1 MLTTILSSTTTT
13 TTTFPVTYSFTQL
26 PSSSSSNSTSSSLT
40 LTRTRTRNPILL
52 RVRASSSM
60 IEKERPESQR
70 PLTFLRE
77 SDDELSSISDSNST
91 PSSSVRA
98 RFEKMIREAQDSV
111 CLAIEAVD
119 GGGKFKEDVWSRPG
133 GGGGISRVLQDGDIW
148 EKAGVNVSVVYG
160 VMPPEAYRAAKP
172 ANSSDVKPGPVPF
185 FAAGI
190 SSVLHPKNPFAPT
203 LHFNYRYFETDAPSD
218 APGAPRQWWFGGGTD
233 LTPAY
238 IFEEDVKHF
247 HSKVKEPVASEVAV
261 YSKLPQKELQHLFK
275 KALVTNLTQASI
287 LGSRNGVMITST
299 SRFWIMGNGNQAR
312 GLIVFLIP
320 LSGERVSQ
328 IHCVPYHR
336 GERRGLG
343 GIFFDDLNDYDQEM
357 LLSFATECA
366 NSVVPAYIPI
376 IERRK
381 DTPFTDQHKAWQQ
394 LRRGRYVEFNL
405 VYDRGTTFG
414 LKTGGRIES
423 ILVSLPLS
431 ARWEYDHKPEEGS
444 EEWKL
449 LDACIPRNGC
459 SDFQKNSL
467 VLFISQKDIRRIPL
481 YHVDCI
487 LVSNPHI

>member
-1 MLTTILSSTTTT
+1 MSTSILYTSSTLFPHSSPTTISSA
-13 TTTFPVTYSFTQL
+13 
-26 PSSSSSNSTSSSLT
+26 SSSSSSSLVA
-40 LTRTRTRNPILL
+40 LSPSFFSRNPSLKTLL
-52 RVRASSSM
+52 SINKRTSLSVRSAVA
-60 IEKERPESQR
+60 IEKETPQDERPD
-70 PLTFLRE
+70 TFLRE
-77 SDDELSSISDSNST
+77 ADG

-98 RFEKMIREAQDSV
+98 RFEKMIRDAQDSV
-111 CLAIEAVD
+111 CAAVEAAD

-133 GGGGISRVLQDGDIW
+133 GGGGISRVLQDGGVW

-160 VMPPEAYRAAKP
+160 MMPPEAYRVAKGE
-172 ANSSDVKPGPVPF
+172 NSVEKPGPVPF

-203 LHFNYRYFETDAPSD
+203 LHFNYRYFETDAPKD

-238 IFEEDVKHF
+238 IFEEDAKHF
-247 HSKVKEPVASEVAV
+247 HRA
-261 YSKLPQKELQHLFK
+261 QKNACDKFDPSFYPRFK
-275 KALVTNLTQASI
+275 KWCDDYFFI
-287 LGSRNGVMITST
+287 K
-299 SRFWIMGNGNQAR
+299 
-312 GLIVFLIP
+312 
-320 LSGERVSQ
+320 
-328 IHCVPYHR
+328 HR

-357 LLSFATECA
+357 LLAFASECA
-366 NSVVPAYIPI
+366 NSVAPAYIPI

-423 ILVSLPLS
+423 ILVSLPLT
-431 ARWEYDHKPEEGS
+431 ARWEYDHTPEEGS

-449 LDACIPRNGC
+449 LDACI
-459 SDFQKNSL
+459 
-467 VLFISQKDIRRIPL
+467 
-481 YHVDCI
+481 
-487 LVSNPHI
+487 NPKEWI

>member
-1 MLTTILSSTTTT
+1 MLTAFFSASTASSTPA
-13 TTTFPVTYSFTQL
+13 FPLTNLSY
-26 PSSSSSNSTSSSLT
+26 SSSHCSIITPTCSLS
-40 LTRTRTRNPILL
+40 LGRTRKPSLL

-60 IEKERPESQR
+60 IEKEVSESQR
-70 PLTFLRE
+70 PETFLRE
-77 SDDELSSISDSNST
+77 ADGEVFPNADSNS
-91 PSSSVRA
+91 SGSSVRA

-111 CLAIEAVD
+111 CSAIEAVD

-133 GGGGISRVLQDGDIW
+133 GGGGISRVLQDGAVW

-160 VMPPEAYRAAKP
+160 IMPPEAYRAAKP
-172 ANSSDVKPGPVPF
+172 VNTDVNSSSVDKPGPVPF

-203 LHFNYRYFETDAPSD
+203 LHFNYRYFETDAPKD

-247 HSKVKEPVASEVAV
+247 HSV
-261 YSKLPQKELQHLFK
+261 QKSACDKFDPSFYPRFK
-275 KALVTNLTQASI
+275 KWCDDYFYI
-287 LGSRNGVMITST
+287 K
-299 SRFWIMGNGNQAR
+299 
-312 GLIVFLIP
+312 
-320 LSGERVSQ
+320 
-328 IHCVPYHR
+328 HR

-343 GIFFDDLNDYDQEM
+343 GIFFDDINDCDQEM

-366 NSVVPAYIPI
+366 NAVVPAYIPI
-376 IERRK
+376 IEKRK
-381 DTPFTDQHKAWQQ
+381 DMPYTDQNKAWQQ

-423 ILVSLPLS
+423 ILVSLPLT

-449 LDACIPRNGC
+449 LDACI
-459 SDFQKNSL
+459 
-467 VLFISQKDIRRIPL
+467 
-481 YHVDCI
+481 
-487 LVSNPHI
+487 NPKEWV

>member
-1 MLTTILSSTTTT
+1 MPSATVVSAPSYV
-13 TTTFPVTYSFTQL
+13 FPFRS
-26 PSSSSSNSTSSSLT
+26 STSSISPTAISLT
-40 LTRTRTRNPILL
+40 KRTWKPRIQTISFGKCV
-52 RVRASSSM
+52 VRATVS
-60 IEKERPESQR
+60 IEKETPEAERPE
-70 PLTFLRE
+70 TFLRGV
-77 SDDELSSISDSNST
+77 DEAHS
-91 PSSSVRA
+91 SSSVRA

-111 CLAIEAVD
+111 CSALEAAD
-119 GGGKFKEDVWSRPG
+119 GGAQFKEDVWSRPG
-133 GGGGISRVLQDGDIW
+133 GGGGISRVLQDGAVW

-160 VMPPEAYRAAKP
+160 VMPPDAYRAAKGAP
-172 ANSSDVKPGPVPF
+172 TDQKPGPVPF

-203 LHFNYRYFETDAPSD
+203 LHFNYRYFETDAPKD

-247 HSKVKEPVASEVAV
+247 HSVQKRACDKFEPTF
-261 YSKLPQKELQHLFK
+261 YPRFK
-275 KALVTNLTQASI
+275 KCRGNDINSKSGGRSSNLTITGNNGGKDKNDVIKVCVVTTITVSGKDGINSNGGSSNGSAASDNNCS
-287 LGSRNGVMITST
+287 GSGRETNE
-299 SRFWIMGNGNQAR
+299 
-312 GLIVFLIP
+312 
-320 LSGERVSQ
+320 LS
-328 IHCVPYHR
+328 HR

-366 NSVVPAYIPI
+366 NSVIPAYLPI
-376 IERRK
+376 IEKRK
-381 DTPFTDQHKAWQQ
+381 DLPFTEHQKAWQQ

-423 ILVSLPLS
+423 ILVSLPLT

-449 LDACIPRNGC
+449 LDACI
-459 SDFQKNSL
+459 
-467 VLFISQKDIRRIPL
+467 
-481 YHVDCI
+481 
-487 LVSNPHI
+487 NPKEWI

>member
-1 MLTTILSSTTTT
+1 MPPTATLSASSSLNYL
-13 TTTFPVTYSFTQL
+13 FPIPPS
-26 PSSSSSNSTSSSLT
+26 PSSSFTSTPSPTSCYFHPCTKKFSSLRFKPNKPNM
-40 LTRTRTRNPILL
+40 TRSA
-52 RVRASSSM
+52 VS
-60 IEKERPESQR
+60 IEKETPETERPI
-70 PLTFLRE
+70 TFLRE
-77 SDDELSSISDSNST
+77 SEGAD
-91 PSSSVRA
+91 VRA

-111 CLAIEAVD
+111 CAAIEAVD
-119 GGGKFKEDVWSRPG
+119 KGGKFKEDVWSRPG
-133 GGGGISRVLQDGDIW
+133 GGGGISRVLQDGAVW

-160 VMPPEAYRAAKP
+160 VMPPEAYRAAKAAP
-172 ANSSDVKPGPVPF
+172 ADQKPGPVPF

-203 LHFNYRYFETDAPSD
+203 LHFNYRYFETDAPQD
-218 APGAPRQWWFGGGTD
+218 VPGAPRQWWFGGGTD

-238 IFEEDVKHF
+238 IFDEDVKHF
-247 HSKVKEPVASEVAV
+247 HSA
-261 YSKLPQKELQHLFK
+261 QKKACDKFDPTFYPRFK
-275 KALVTNLTQASI
+275 KWCDDYFYI
-287 LGSRNGVMITST
+287 K
-299 SRFWIMGNGNQAR
+299 
-312 GLIVFLIP
+312 
-320 LSGERVSQ
+320 
-328 IHCVPYHR
+328 HR

-376 IERRK
+376 IEKRK
-381 DTPFTDQHKAWQQ
+381 DTPFTDHHKAWQQ

-449 LDACIPRNGC
+449 LDACI
-459 SDFQKNSL
+459 
-467 VLFISQKDIRRIPL
+467 
-481 YHVDCI
+481 
-487 LVSNPHI
+487 NPKEWI